1 MKPFRGTLIA
11 LIALAIIGGVYFVMR
26 PEVTEQGASDEDCNQ
41 LFEFEKH
48 ELVRVDIS
56 QPGAEGVQ
64 ISLSESSNGDWI
76 IDGEDEIADRSMVNR
91 AKHQIHDLCS
101 RATIAAPEDAEL
113 YGLGELAASVTLTLR
128 SEQTIRFLIGD
139 PNPTN
144 VSYYIQPDGDPN
156 VYTVKKSA
164 SDFWFSELK
173 AFRERRFA
181 RFDSKDAIALSA
193 ELLGEEGYDQLRFE
207 QRGERDWDMTTP
219 LQMSAHTEEI
229 RRLLGRVQAL
239 KARDLFDVSPEER
252 DERLAE
258 HGLDEPRAIIEV
270 SFASREPIR
279 VFIGDEKADNSQ
291 PMTMSYM
298 LLEGDDTIQIARDG
312 LLEDF
317 SREPSEFRN
326 RRVVRM
332 ETDDVV
338 AVDVIVSADESSDLV
353 GKANVR
359 YAAEQW
365 LWEDGTQFPGSGAE
379 RVARSY
385 AELEIENIVDE
396 DPQDLAAFGLD
407 APRAE
412 VTLTNRDDEQ
422 KVILVGGRG
431 EPESFQNI
439 DGETEVRERRFIT
452 VVGDK
457 TVYVLSERTVLNVV
471 DDIVRQRGKKNARD
485 AERAANRE
493 RIPTNLT
500 EEDEPR

>member
-1 MKPFRGTLIA
+1 
-11 LIALAIIGGVYFVMR
+11 
-26 PEVTEQGASDEDCNQ
+26 
-41 LFEFEKH
+41 
-48 ELVRVDIS
+48 
-56 QPGAEGVQ
+56 
-64 ISLSESSNGDWI
+64 
-76 IDGEDEIADRSMVNR
+76 
-91 AKHQIHDLCS
+91 
-101 RATIAAPEDAEL
+101 
-113 YGLGELAASVTLTLR
+113 
-128 SEQTIRFLIGD
+128 
-139 PNPTN
+139 
-144 VSYYIQPDGDPN
+144 
-156 VYTVKKSA
+156 
-164 SDFWFSELK
+164 
-173 AFRERRFA
+173 
-181 RFDSKDAIALSA
+181 
-193 ELLGEEGYDQLRFE
+193 
-207 QRGERDWDMTTP
+207 MTTP

-279 VFIGDEKADNSQ
+279 VFIGDEKVDSSQ

-338 AVDVIVSADESSDLV
+338 AVDVIVSADESSDLA

-471 DDIVRQRGKKNARD
+471 DDIVRQRGKKNVRD

-500 EEDEPR
+500 EDEPR

>member
-11 LIALAIIGGVYFVMR
+11 LIALAVIGGAYFALQPDVADQSER
-26 PEVTEQGASDEDCNQ
+26 DEDCNQ

-56 QPGAEGVQ
+56 QPGAAGVQ
-64 ISLSESSNGDWI
+64 IGLRERPNGDWL

-101 RATIAAPEDAEL
+101 RATISSPDDPTL
-113 YGLGELAASVTLTLR
+113 YGLGDLAASVTLTLR
-128 SEQTIRFLIGD
+128 DDQTIRFLIGD

-193 ELLGEEGYDQLRFE
+193 DLQGEEGDYQLRFE
-207 QRGERDWDMTTP
+207 QRGERDWDMTSP

-239 KARDLFDVSPEER
+239 KARDLFDVAAEER
-252 DERLAE
+252 DARLADY
-258 HGLDEPRAIIEV
+258 GLDEPRAIIEV
-270 SFASREPIR
+270 SFASRDPIR
-279 VFIGDEKADNSQ
+279 VLIGDEKTDNNQ
-291 PMTMSYM
+291 PMSMSYM
-298 LLEGDDTIQIARDG
+298 LLEGDDTIQVARDS
-312 LLEDF
+312 LLDDF
-317 SREPSEFRN
+317 SRDPSEFRN

-332 ETDDVV
+332 DTDDVV
-338 AVDVIVSADESSDLV
+338 AVDVVVAEDAHSDLA

-396 DPQDLAAFGLD
+396 DPQDLAAYGLD

-422 KVILVGGRG
+422 KIIIVGGRG
-431 EPESFQNI
+431 EAESFQNI
-439 DGETEVRERRFIT
+439 EGETERRERRYVN

-457 TVYVLSERTVLNVV
+457 TVYVVSERSVLNVV
-471 DDIVRQRGKKNARD
+471 DDIVRQREKKNARD

-493 RIPTNLT
+493 RIPTNLI
-500 EEDEPR
+500 EDETR

>member
-1 MKPFRGTLIA
+1 
-11 LIALAIIGGVYFVMR
+11 
-26 PEVTEQGASDEDCNQ
+26 
-41 LFEFEKH
+41 
-48 ELVRVDIS
+48 
-56 QPGAEGVQ
+56 
-64 ISLSESSNGDWI
+64 
-76 IDGEDEIADRSMVNR
+76 
-91 AKHQIHDLCS
+91 
-101 RATIAAPEDAEL
+101 
-113 YGLGELAASVTLTLR
+113 
-128 SEQTIRFLIGD
+128 
-139 PNPTN
+139 
-144 VSYYIQPDGDPN
+144 
-156 VYTVKKSA
+156 
-164 SDFWFSELK
+164 
-173 AFRERRFA
+173 
-181 RFDSKDAIALSA
+181 
-193 ELLGEEGYDQLRFE
+193 
-207 QRGERDWDMTTP
+207 
-219 LQMSAHTEEI
+219 
-229 RRLLGRVQAL
+229 
-239 KARDLFDVSPEER
+239 
-252 DERLAE
+252 
-258 HGLDEPRAIIEV
+258 
-270 SFASREPIR
+270 
-279 VFIGDEKADNSQ
+279 
-291 PMTMSYM
+291 
-298 LLEGDDTIQIARDG
+298 
-312 LLEDF
+312 
-317 SREPSEFRN
+317 
-326 RRVVRM
+326 
-332 ETDDVV
+332 
-338 AVDVIVSADESSDLV
+338 VDVIVSADESSDLV